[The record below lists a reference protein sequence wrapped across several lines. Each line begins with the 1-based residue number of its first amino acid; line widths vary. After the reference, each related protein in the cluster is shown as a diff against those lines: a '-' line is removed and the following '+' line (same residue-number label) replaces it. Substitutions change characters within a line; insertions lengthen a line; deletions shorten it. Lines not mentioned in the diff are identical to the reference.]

1 MLLLWIS
8 GRFGSTFVVSASLL
22 IQTLRKRGPIREY
35 IFSRPCR
42 ISLAKNKEGSRIRRT
57 PPLDRSVYTLFK
69 HSKKTLQSCKGTT
82 ITRAISAFTV
92 NLFKEGDIPKA
103 PQAES
108 LRKHCNFISRQSLSK
123 IAARQGSTSIYSFLQ
138 QFSDCST
145 STGEINKRW
154 LKFKATLKT
163 SSSKHGYSDRQLVVS
178 RLVAQREHAQFIFF
192 IVPFGLK
199 FVWSNIRVI
208 NSGRNL

>member
-92 NLFKEGDIPKA
+92 NLFKEGDIPKGTTGWKF
-103 PQAES
+103 E
-108 LRKHCNFISRQSLSK
+108 K
-123 IAARQGSTSIYSFLQ
+123 TLQ
-138 QFSDCST
+138 FH
-145 STGEINKRW
+145 
-154 LKFKATLKT
+154 FAT
-163 SSSKHGYSDRQLVVS
+163 VS
-178 RLVAQREHAQFIFF
+178 VKNCRTA
-192 IVPFGLK
+192 G
-199 FVWSNIRVI
+199 
-208 NSGRNL
+208 

>member
-22 IQTLRKRGPIREY
+22 IQTLRKRGPNREY

-92 NLFKEGDIPKA
+92 NLFKEGDIPKGTTGWKFEKTL
-103 PQAES
+103 QFHFVIVS
-108 LRKHCNFISRQSLSK
+108 VKNCRT
-123 IAARQGSTSIYSFLQ
+123 AR
-138 QFSDCST
+138 
-145 STGEINKRW
+145 
-154 LKFKATLKT
+154 
-163 SSSKHGYSDRQLVVS
+163 
-178 RLVAQREHAQFIFF
+178 
-192 IVPFGLK
+192 
-199 FVWSNIRVI
+199 
-208 NSGRNL
+208 

>member
-22 IQTLRKRGPIREY
+22 IQTLRKRGPNREY

-92 NLFKEGDIPKA
+92 ITCLRKVTSQKA

-108 LRKHCNFISRQSLSK
+108 LRKRCNFISWQSLSK
-123 IAARQGSTSIYSFLQ
+123 IAARRGSRSIYSFLQ
-138 QFSDCST
+138 QFSDCNT

-154 LKFKATLKT
+154 LKFKGNFKNT

-178 RLVAQREHAQFIFF
+178 RLVAEREHAQFIFLLYHS
-192 IVPFGLK
+192 V
-199 FVWSNIRVI
+199 
-208 NSGRNL
+208 

>member
-22 IQTLRKRGPIREY
+22 IQTLRKRGPNREY

-57 PPLDRSVYTLFK
+57 PPLDRSVYTF
-69 HSKKTLQSCKGTT
+69 SNIQKKLYSLAKGRPSLELYLRLPLTCLRKVT
-82 ITRAISAFTV
+82 SQ
-92 NLFKEGDIPKA
+92 KA

-108 LRKHCNFISRQSLSK
+108 LRKRCNFISWQSLSK
-123 IAARQGSTSIYSFLQ
+123 IAERQGSRSIYSFLQ
-138 QFSDCST
+138 QFSDCNT

-154 LKFKATLKT
+154 LKFKGNFKN
-163 SSSKHGYSDRQLVVS
+163 K
-178 RLVAQREHAQFIFF
+178 QF
-192 IVPFGLK
+192 
-199 FVWSNIRVI
+199 
-208 NSGRNL
+208 

>member
-1 MLLLWIS
+1 MEDSVLHLWW
-8 GRFGSTFVVSASLL
+8 ALDSLL
-22 IQTLRKRGPIREY
+22 IQTLRKRGPNREY

-92 NLFKEGDIPKA
+92 NLFNLRKVTSQKA

-138 QFSDCST
+138 QFSDCNT